1 MNHGRTSA
9 AGTGAVH
16 ALTRAG
22 VTRAGRPW
30 QALCGMLP
38 TSPSD
43 HAPDDDRFTGR
54 WHQTPEP
61 VSCGRCLLRLERL
74 AEQALNDNT
83 AIELVVT
90 AARRGPANR
99 VRLFRQLWPAMGR
112 AVADLLRHR
121 NVALGD
127 GWLGPASL
135 STSDVDGA
143 R

>member
-22 VTRAGRPW
+22 VARAGRPW
-30 QALCGMLP
+30 QALCGTLP
-38 TSPSD
+38 TSPPD
-43 HAPDDDRFTGR
+43 HAPDDARFTGR
-54 WHQTPEP
+54 WQQTPEP

-74 AEQALNDNT
+74 AEQALNDNA
-83 AIELVVT
+83 AIELVIE
-90 AARRGPANR
+90 AARRQGADR
-99 VRLFRQLWPAMGR
+99 VRAFRKLWPALGR

-121 NVALGD
+121 DVPLSG
-127 GWLGPASL
+127 GWLGPARQT
-135 STSDVDGA
+135 STNLEV